1 MVEKGSLD
9 KGLIPAWTLTE
20 QAKKR
25 AEKFGVTDRY
35 STGDPMIDEYF
46 GGGYGRDDAYE
57 VVLIFGDT
65 GVNKSTLATS
75 MVLDPAKKGTK
86 IAYFAL
92 EDEPVDVVVRM
103 LKQCG
108 DDYDAISK
116 NIRFVKESFGYSL
129 TDMIKFMGE
138 LYDMGHD
145 IIVVDPIQFIFE
157 ASAVESGETEYNR
170 QRVFMRMVEKLT
182 EEKGKTAIV
191 VSHTRKGGGGTGRN
205 KEEGLDRVI
214 GSNSVTQ
221 TATKVLEINRKDGV
235 HGIRLWKNR
244 FAKYRDVGM
253 QVKLCDDMRIRNN
266 YDPSDYQQLRQVWGD
281 VTGFNNYHKGE

>member
-1 MVEKGSLD
+1 MVKNDGID
-9 KGLIPAWTLTE
+9 KGLVPAWALTE
-20 QAKKR
+20 DAKERAKK
-25 AEKFGVTDRY
+25 FGKTDRY
-35 STGDPMIDEYF
+35 STGDPIIDEYF

-86 IAYFAL
+86 VAYFAL

-103 LKQCG
+103 MKQAG
-108 DDYDAISK
+108 NDYDTISK
-116 NIRFVKESFGYSL
+116 NIHFVKESFGYSL
-129 TDMIKFMGE
+129 KSMVSFMSE
-138 LYDMGHD
+138 LYDNGYD

-157 ASAVESGETEYNR
+157 ASVVETGESEYNR

-182 EEKGKTAIV
+182 EEKGKTAII
-191 VSHTRKGGGGTGRN
+191 VSHTRKGGGGAGRN

-266 YDPSDYQQLRQVWGD
+266 YEPSDYQQLRQIWGD
-281 VTGFNNYHKGE
+281 VTGFNNYHGGK